1 MAGIDDERGLA
12 PTVNFVLV
20 TGISLL
26 LIGSLFTGVSG
37 VLEDRREAAVNDGL
51 EVTSHQLAAD
61 IAAADRAAQTAGDG
75 HVTVETRLP
84 TRVAGARYSITIRE
98 NGTSLVLVLRSE
110 NPTATARA
118 TVDNGT
124 AVATGTY
131 RGGPLTLEWHGDTI
145 EVDDA

>member
-1 MAGIDDERGLA
+1 MAGLSNERGLS

-26 LIGSLFTGVSG
+26 LIGGLFTGISG
-37 VLEDRREAAVNDGL
+37 VLEDRRGAAVNDGL

-61 IAAADRAAQTAGDG
+61 IAAADRAAQTADSG
-75 HVTVETRLP
+75 HITIETRLP
-84 TRVAGARYSITIRE
+84 VRIAGTRYSIEIRE
-98 NGTSLVLVLRSE
+98 NGSSIVLVLQSE
-110 NPTATARA
+110 DPSATART
-118 TVDNGT
+118 TVDNET

-131 RGGPLTLEWHGDTI
+131 RGGPLTLEWNGDTI